1 MKPYRTPAGNM
12 ILTPTLIL
20 TLTPTRTLTLT
31 LTITLPLLRYGVP
44 FTAGR
49 GATAVIRTDRFAGVA
64 QGGL

>member
-1 MKPYRTPAGNM
+1 M

-20 TLTPTRTLTLT
+20 TLTQTRTLTL
-31 LTITLPLLRYGVP
+31 PLLRHGVP

>member
-1 MKPYRTPAGNM
+1 M

-20 TLTPTRTLTLT
+20 TLTQTRTLTLT
-31 LTITLPLLRYGVP
+31 LPLLRHGVP